1 MKGVVS
7 LEYKRFGDQIIVK
20 LAVGE
25 GIMASMEALAEK
37 ENIRAATLTGIG
49 AVDKVDLA
57 FFQLSTKTYDN
68 HQLEEEFE
76 VLSLNGSL
84 TLNDGKRHPHLHIVL
99 GRSDLSVL
107 GGHLNEAYTSVTMEI
122 YVTVLDGAIERS
134 QDETVG
140 LKLMDFDK

>member
-1 MKGVVS
+1 M
-7 LEYKRFGDQIIVK
+7 EYKRFGDQIIVK

-84 TLNDGKRHPHLHIVL
+84 TLSDGKRHPHLHIVL

-107 GGHLNEAYTSVTMEI
+107 GGHLNEAYTSVTMEF